1 MQKTHTHKHKCSRR
15 NINVCG
21 VSSKNSCPIW
31 CGLWFVKI
39 QVSAFF
45 FFKHIYLWIVY
56 HCCVLVFSDY
66 WEGKKPS
73 LAWVKYLNTISF
85 IYPQF
90 PFFFSSFLTNNY
102 LGVWFYF
109 VHACMHAKLFQPCLT
124 LCHPTDCT
132 LPGFSVHGILQ
143 VRIWDWVAVPSSK
156 GSSRPRNW
164 THVSYI

>member
-1 MQKTHTHKHKCSRR
+1 MFEKKYKCLWCIFQELLPNMMWSL
-15 NINVCG
+15 VC
-21 VSSKNSCPIW
+21 KDP
-31 CGLWFVKI
+31 GLC
-39 QVSAFF
+39 FF